1 MELIPKT
8 YLCIKCKRRFRS
20 DEAKFIYKRS
30 CMCEDCVKS
39 FRMYCDKAAH
49 YAAPNMEYYAPAFV
63 YTKEFRKLFLAFKFH
78 GYKAYGHLLA
88 MATAEHLKKSPNFDN
103 FDYIIP
109 VPISK
114 TRRTERGFNQSELM
128 VPYVS
133 DVINTPILDCIVKI
147 KNTKPQSRF
156 KRVRER
162 SKNIRGVY
170 ECNYT
175 FNGERLI
182 LFDDVFT
189 SGSTMYECAKV
200 LKSCGAGEIVGI
212 SCAHS
217 CEAIR

>member
-1 MELIPKT
+1 MELIRKS
-8 YLCIKCKRRFRS
+8 YLCIKCHRRFHS
-20 DEAKFIYKRS
+20 EEARFVYKRN
-30 CMCEDCVKS
+30 CLCEDCAES
-39 FRMYCDKAAH
+39 FSMYCDEAAH

-63 YTKEFRKLFLAFKFH
+63 YTKEFRNLFLKFKFN

-88 MATAEHLKKSPNFDN
+88 MATAEHLKKSPNFAN

-109 VPISK
+109 LPISK

-128 VPYVS
+128 VPYVAE
-133 DVINTPILDCIVKI
+133 VINTPILDCLKKI
-147 KNTKPQSRF
+147 KDTKPQSRF
-156 KRVRER
+156 RRFRDR
-162 SKNIRGVY
+162 SKNIRDAY
-170 ECNYT
+170 ECNCT

-200 LKSCGAGEIVGI
+200 LKNCGAGEIVGI

-217 CEAIR
+217 CEVIR